1 MAKYSSTN
9 VSVLVDG
16 YVLTAA
22 LTETITRANEAITQQ
37 SNPFGVAS
45 EQHTP
50 VGMVK
55 GTLSVGGGIF
65 DEAVDILH
73 AGVAGSGVGVS
84 RIVCVCDQ
92 GQTKGQHFTG
102 YQGAYSQKYEVIDTN
117 GQLTKANVTYQVSG
131 TVNAHAVILQESA
144 AKTADWNTSAAPH
157 DAADDPLAE
166 QHPIT
171 GASVEAGATSII
183 TCPDNHNL
191 ASGNVIAIFG
201 MAGGIT
207 PDINDAGA
215 GAWQYIGHTVTVIN
229 ATSFSIPVDVTN
241 DGTGGYF
248 VVVSQPTGGAGYLQV
263 TAGATFTN
271 FVGRIDHSVNASTW
285 ATLVTFADT
294 TTDRDTAQ
302 RVATATATTQVR
314 RYLAFYGDVTGA
326 GSITVFAGFGR
337 GQ

>member
-131 TVNAHAVILQESA
+131 TVNEHAVILQELA
-144 AKTADWNTSAAPH
+144 AKTSDWDTSAAPN

-166 QHPIT
+166 QIPI
-171 GASVEAGATSII
+171 ATSSLANPSII
-183 TCPDNHNL
+183 TTTDNHGL
-191 ASGNVIAIFG
+191 VSGDVVAIFG
-201 MAGGIT
+201 HTSVA
-207 PDINDAGA
+207 PDITDSGA
-215 GAWQYIGHTVTVIN
+215 GAWQYIGHTVTV
-229 ATSFSIPVDVTN
+229 TGLKTFTIPVSVSDAGV
-241 DGTGGYF
+241 GGYC
-248 VVVSQPTGGAGYLQV
+248 VVVSRATGGAGYCQV

-271 FVGRIDHSVNASTW
+271 FVGTIKHSVDASTW
-285 ATLVTFADT
+285 ATLITFADT

-302 RVATATATTQVR
+302 RVATATTTTQVR